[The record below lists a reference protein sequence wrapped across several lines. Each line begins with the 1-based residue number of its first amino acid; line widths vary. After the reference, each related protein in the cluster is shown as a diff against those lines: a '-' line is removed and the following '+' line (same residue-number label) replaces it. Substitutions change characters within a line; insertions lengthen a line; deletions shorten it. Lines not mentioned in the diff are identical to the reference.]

1 MTKNS
6 ALSPRDEYDND
17 TDDNNNNNNNI
28 SLALNSRTVARGDN
42 PSVVDVG
49 DDEDSTMLRISRDSQ
64 SLCPSLFCL
73 SEVFQRLR
81 NNWKVL
87 VLGQIL
93 SFFLASAGAAQ
104 ATLEFSCGLSVPTFT
119 MSLVYV
125 VVFSI
130 HMPMLVSRRWH
141 QWQCRILRRKHRRER
156 LPTQEDDACD
166 ATNRYLPNGEHQG
179 IGDDEDGVA
188 SATNNNNTSNNSSNS
203 NTSNNHSSSNG
214 NKLLLHASP
223 LWYLLLAFVDV
234 EANTITILG
243 FKYTTLTSVTLFDAL
258 AIPSAMFLS
267 RCIFFRSSRRYRT
280 LHYVGVIVCMTGV
293 VLNVLQD
300 CEADS
305 GGSDSNSAA
314 IAGDTET
321 IYEESA
327 AIEEAVYPHKLRGDL
342 CAILGGMMFGLND
355 VLTELTVSDQ
365 GDTTEYLGMVGFYGA
380 IISMVQ
386 TYFLERD
393 AIRDFFPGNAQGS
406 TGGDDDFGEIEIDG
420 AMEETCSASKALF
433 LLVSF
438 VVVINLAYAGRSRFL
453 VISEAT
459 FFNLSLLTGD
469 LWSVAFSV
477 VAERIVP
484 RPLFFAALTAVLSGV
499 VFYEM
504 APSPAI
510 EKQRGRALK
519 SKTSDFGDDD
529 DVVVVVD
536 EGSSGNKYEKD
547 GIVRNKFKDHN
558 EPKTYLDSEIEL
570 NDVVIT

>member
-17 TDDNNNNNNNI
+17 TDDNNNNNNNTI
-28 SLALNSRTVARGDN
+28 SLTSNSRTVARGDN

-49 DDEDSTMLRISRDSQ
+49 DDDEDSTILRISRERQ

-73 SEVFQRLR
+73 SKVFRRLR
-81 NNWKVL
+81 DNWKVL

-104 ATLEFSCGLSVPTFT
+104 ATLEFSCGLSVPTFA

-156 LPTQEDDACD
+156 LPTQEDNACD
-166 ATNRYLPNGEHQG
+166 ATNRHHPNGEHQG

-188 SATNNNNTSNNSSNS
+188 SATTNNNNNS
-203 NTSNNHSSSNG
+203 NHSSNG

-300 CEADS
+300 YEADS
-305 GGSDSNSAA
+305 GGSDSNGAG
-314 IAGDTET
+314 IAGDTTET

-393 AIRDFFPGNAQGS
+393 AIRDFFPGNAQDS
-406 TGGDDDFGEIEIDG
+406 SRGDDFFGEIEEDG
-420 AMEETCSASKALF
+420 ATEETCSASKALF

-438 VVVINLAYAGRSRFL
+438 VVVINLVYAGRSRFL

-510 EKQRGRALK
+510 EKQHGRALK
-519 SKTSDFGDDD
+519 SKTSDFGDDDDDD